1 MEIDKAFNGL
11 LDLVRNEIFGN
22 EISTQTK
29 NLITEE
35 FLKDLY
41 KLSRAHDLA
50 HIVGDSLDRN
60 GLIDENSEAGKH
72 FLKEREKAL
81 FRVVQNDIEMET
93 LFSVFDGANISYIP
107 LKGAVIRPLYPEPWM
122 RTSCDVDVLVKKED
136 LQRAMDVL
144 ETQASY
150 QKGNVATHDASVY
163 SPSGVHV
170 ELHYD
175 LTDSDSK
182 PEERALFDKVW
193 EVAKKTNGERYEM
206 PEEVSYAYFISHMA
220 KHVRFGGC
228 GIRSFID
235 LWLINHKTEF
245 DREKREETLKKCGLL
260 KFSQCVERLSNV
272 WFGEE
277 EGDELACEL
286 AEYVLKGGVYGSFEN
301 RVQTQQA
308 FKNNKFT
315 YLFSRIFLPYSVL
328 KFRFPIL
335 QKHKWLFPFCQVARW
350 FKMIFNKER
359 KEQSFKELKKTMDS
373 SSDSQSKA
381 KTFLDNIGL

>member
-1 MEIDKAFNGL
+1 MEDSIKKVLFACVLNE
-11 LDLVRNEIFGN
+11 LVERPIRDED
-22 EISTQTK
+22 K

-50 HIVGDSLDRN
+50 HIVGDSLDKN
-60 GLIDENSEAGKH
+60 GLIDENSEAGKR

-81 FRVVQNDIEMET
+81 FRVVQTDIEMET
-93 LFSVFDGANISYIP
+93 LFSVFDGANIPYIP
-107 LKGAVIRPLYPEPWM
+107 LKGAVIRPLYPETWM
-122 RTSCDVDVLVKKED
+122 RTSCDIDVLVKRED

-144 ETQASY
+144 ETQAAY
-150 QKGNVATHDASVY
+150 QKGDVATHDASVY

-182 PEERALFDKVW
+182 PEERALFDRVW
-193 EVAKKTNGERYEM
+193 EISKRTNGERYEM
-206 PEEVSYAYFISHMA
+206 PEDLSYAYFISHMA

-235 LWLINHKTEF
+235 LWLINHKTEY
-245 DREKREETLKKCGLL
+245 DREKREETLKKCELL
-260 KFSQCVERLSNV
+260 KFSQCVENLTKV
-272 WFGEE
+272 WFEDK
-277 EGDELACEL
+277 EGDELTCEL

-308 FKNNKFT
+308 FKTNKFT
-315 YLFSRIFLPYSVL
+315 YLLSRIFLPYSVL

-359 KEQSFKELKKTMDS
+359 KEQSFKELKKTIDS

>member
-1 MEIDKAFNGL
+1 MEIDRAIKAL

-22 EISTQTK
+22 EISSQTK

-50 HIVGDSLDRN
+50 HIVGDSLDKN
-60 GLIDENSEAGKH
+60 GLIDENSEVGKR

-81 FRVVQNDIEMET
+81 FRVVQTDIEIET
-93 LFSVFDGANISYIP
+93 LFSVFDGAGIPYIP
-107 LKGAVIRPLYPEPWM
+107 LKGAVIRPLYPETWM
-122 RTSCDVDVLVKKED
+122 RTSCDIDVLVKRED

-144 ETQASY
+144 EAQAFY
-150 QKGNVATHDASVY
+150 KKGDIATHDASVY

-193 EVAKKTNGERYEM
+193 DLAKKTDGERYDM
-206 PEEVSYAYFISHMA
+206 PEDLSYAYFISHMA

-235 LWLINHKTEF
+235 LWLINHKTEY
-245 DREKREETLKKCGLL
+245 DREKREETLKKCRLL
-260 KFSQCVERLSNV
+260 KFAQCVENLSNV
-272 WFGEE
+272 WFEDA
-277 EGDELACEL
+277 EGDDLTCEL

-308 FKNNKFT
+308 FKKNKFS
-315 YLFSRIFLPYSVL
+315 YLLTRIFLPYDVL

-350 FKMIFNKER
+350 VKMIFNKER

-373 SSDSQSKA
+373 SSDSQNKA
-381 KTFLDNIGL
+381 KAFLDNIGL